1 MAREKFK
8 WNESFRSD
16 RIGGM
21 NKTSGWT
28 VLDTAHDMLRTAVHG
43 LSDRDLGRPTPCS
56 RWDVAQV
63 VQHAAGD
70 QLAFAA
76 AITGEPGPGYDPFQP
91 SGTLDGTPMDLLEP
105 SLTACAAAWAT
116 VGRDAAA
123 VPVPVP
129 PGSLTPDT
137 GAGAAALDAAVH
149 AWDIAVATGRP
160 SPLTPEISRTL
171 LGVAREIV
179 EPLRQYGAYA
189 AALPHT
195 GQDDVAALLRHLGR
209 EPGWTA

>member
-28 VLDTAHDMLRTAVHG
+28 VLDTAHDMLRTAVRG
-43 LSDRDLGRPTPCS
+43 LSDQDLGRPTPCS

-129 PGSLTPDT
+129 PGSLTPGT

-149 AWDIAVATGRP
+149 AWDIAVATGGRP
-160 SPLTPEISRTL
+160 RSPRDLPDA
-171 LGVAREIV
+171 ARRR
-179 EPLRQYGAYA
+179 PGDRGA
-189 AALPHT
+189 AAPVRRLRRGPPHT